1 MSTDGNGSRQGLSGE
16 SIAKAVEVF
25 EVAVKIRRTVHAITS
40 LYYQPPY
47 NSFKSNSM
55 EEAKGLIRTI
65 ATAEDPS
72 LVRCFRGHEKAVTSV
87 GFSKEM

>member
-1 MSTDGNGSRQGLSGE
+1 
-16 SIAKAVEVF
+16 
-25 EVAVKIRRTVHAITS
+25 
-40 LYYQPPY
+40 
-47 NSFKSNSM
+47 M

-87 GFSKEM
+87 GFSRQMYIAKQTGSKWYRVELTDW

>member
-1 MSTDGNGSRQGLSGE
+1 
-16 SIAKAVEVF
+16 
-25 EVAVKIRRTVHAITS
+25 
-40 LYYQPPY
+40 
-47 NSFKSNSM
+47 M
-55 EEAKGLIRTI
+55 EEAKGMIRTI

>member
-1 MSTDGNGSRQGLSGE
+1 
-16 SIAKAVEVF
+16 
-25 EVAVKIRRTVHAITS
+25 
-40 LYYQPPY
+40 
-47 NSFKSNSM
+47 M

-87 GFSKEM
+87 SFSREMYTARHTGNKWCQVELTDW

>member
-1 MSTDGNGSRQGLSGE
+1 
-16 SIAKAVEVF
+16 
-25 EVAVKIRRTVHAITS
+25 
-40 LYYQPPY
+40 
-47 NSFKSNSM
+47 M